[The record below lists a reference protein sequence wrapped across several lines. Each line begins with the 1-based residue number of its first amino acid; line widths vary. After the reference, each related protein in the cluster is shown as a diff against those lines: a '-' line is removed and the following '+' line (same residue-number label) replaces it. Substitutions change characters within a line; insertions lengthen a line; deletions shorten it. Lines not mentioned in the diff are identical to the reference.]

1 MCLLSCLGISPGS
14 DTCLC
19 AADGRSVYVKSLPM
33 NITVPQLETKL
44 SEFGQVKA
52 GGVNV
57 KNQKV
62 RSAYAI
68 NDVIWYLCSNCGA
81 SLVRS
86 VHI

>member
-1 MCLLSCLGISPGS
+1 M
-14 DTCLC
+14 
-19 AADGRSVYVKSLPM
+19 YVKNLPM
-33 NITVPQLETKL
+33 NITVPQLEAKL

-62 RSAYAI
+62 RSTYAI
-68 NDVIWYLCSNCGA
+68 NDVIIYCSNCGA